1 MMEGALLRRFLASRG
16 LTIFLSLRM
25 TDSSYT
31 DFVLEQLA
39 GLGPVRCRA
48 MFGGHGLYAND
59 VFFAI
64 IYDNVL
70 YFKTDGGTA
79 TQYVEQGMQAF
90 EPRPG
95 QTLKNYYEV
104 PTEVLENADM
114 LMAWAR
120 QAVAVDDSK
129 K

>member
-1 MMEGALLRRFLASRG
+1 
-16 LTIFLSLRM
+16 M

-48 MFGGHGLYAND
+48 MFGGHGLYVND

-64 IYDNVL
+64 IYNNTL
-70 YFKTDGGTA
+70 YFKTDRGTVS
-79 TQYVEQGMQAF
+79 QYVKEGMQPF

-104 PTEVLENADM
+104 PTKVLENADM